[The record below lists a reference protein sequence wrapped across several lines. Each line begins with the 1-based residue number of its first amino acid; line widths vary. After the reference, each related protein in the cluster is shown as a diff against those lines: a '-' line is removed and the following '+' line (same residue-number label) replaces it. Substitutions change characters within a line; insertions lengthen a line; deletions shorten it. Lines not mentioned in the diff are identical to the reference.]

1 MADCCAEVKA
11 ELAALRAEV
20 SKLGKVDEESIIRK
34 AVDRA
39 DQKLSP
45 PISAASALAGEA
57 FGTATAAATGLALL
71 RVVVADIAAGLGG
84 LRAIIAPLVPAIAG
98 LVARVAALAA
108 GLAAAVSSIAVL
120 AAAVAGVL
128 AAIGL
133 IYALMA
139 RVDALEGYVDT
150 VASTASRAL
159 DTALTG
165 LGIARTA
172 DKKAN
177 TALGQI
183 PGVRSTAETANSKAT
198 EALAK
203 IPGIS
208 AIATAALSLAGTAQ
222 GIANKAIDL
231 AGSAYN
237 LANSAVAK
245 AESAL
250 SQILDV
256 RALAVDAKR
265 DATNAIALANNAL
278 GQISAVKQTADT
290 ALSRAN
296 TATDLASNA
305 LGQIP
310 TVKQTADTALSRA
323 NTATD
328 LASNAL
334 GQIPAVKQTADTAL
348 SRANIAQTTATQA
361 ITIAQEALRAK
372 SIPGVQGM
380 AGAPGRDGVGKV
392 GAPGRDGVGKV
403 GAPGR
408 DGVGKVGAT
417 GAVGAPGKDA
427 NLDPA
432 LLQRISR
439 VETQLKDANLD
450 PALLQRVSRVEVQIK
465 EQDILNK
472 QAVTLIQQLP
482 TVIEPRIVNSV
493 TRTVAAIVPKSIEQA
508 AAEIQQHFNRV
519 AEANQAALAPQFQK
533 TIDANRAAIA
543 ALSIPLTGAL
553 DNINK
558 GVTTVVSSTATG
570 ANASTKKIEQT
581 LTDIQGDLDFQNTGT
596 KRTLDELG
604 KIGGLITALPLAFVR
619 NPAVQQAAVTAA
631 AAANCQTAAPGGC
644 TDVMNKRNNLNLG
657 NLLGAGNAAA
667 NAAQLALLNGIRGT
681 VNVVNTKLGSTALQ
695 GGISGAVNGLINNA
709 AVDRVLQLVSV
720 AGILHNCMMLSNQ
733 IGQTLFSMLD
743 NVFAIPTLIKDPNG
757 ATIDTKGAFT
767 KYLDGIFANV
777 FGVTEWQAIKSQW
790 KAYSTIYNT
799 GSQVF
804 GNIRDI
810 IDEKG
815 QINEVT
821 NRWVSELGNGL
832 QDEGLIGENNWETKD
847 PTARFK
853 GKYFARLQRIADG
866 LQQVENVAEDL
877 EQVTQSARS
886 IVETANEIKE
896 NAATINKAV
905 SDANAAAVADRAAKE
920 EGLDLPNFSLGD
932 LF

>member
-1 MADCCAEVKA
+1 MADCCAELRS

-20 SKLGKVDEESIIRK
+20 SKLGKVDEEGIITR
-34 AVDRA
+34 AVERA
-39 DQKLSP
+39 DQRLRP
-45 PISAASALAGEA
+45 PIVAANTLAGDAFGLADSSFGLATLAASGVAALV
-57 FGTATAAATGLALL
+57 
-71 RVVVADIAAGLGG
+71 RVV
-84 LRAIIAPLVPAIAG
+84 APLAPAIAG
-98 LVARVAALAA
+98 LVARVGVLAA
-108 GLAAAVSSIAVL
+108 GLSAAIASIAALSVAI
-120 AAAVAGVL
+120 AAAVA
-128 AAIGL
+128 AIAL
-133 IYALMA
+133 IYALSA
-139 RVDALEGYVDT
+139 RVDALEGYVNA
-150 VASTASRAL
+150 VASTANKAF

-165 LGIARTA
+165 LGVAKTA
-172 DKKAN
+172 DRKADS
-177 TALGQI
+177 ALGQI
-183 PGVRSTAETANSKAT
+183 PAVRDTANSANSKAS

-203 IPGIS
+203 IPGIG
-208 AIATAALSLAGTAQ
+208 AIANAALSLAGLAQ
-222 GIANKAIDL
+222 NAANEALAQISGVRALGTKALDL
-231 AGSAYN
+231 AGNAYN
-237 LANSAVAK
+237 LADNAVHK
-245 AESAL
+245 AENAL

-256 RALAVDAKR
+256 RALAVDAER
-265 DATNAIALANNAL
+265 DATRAIALANDAL
-278 GQISAVKQTADT
+278 GQIPGIRTKADT
-290 ALSRAN
+290 ALSNADIAN
-296 TATDLASNA
+296 SKATDA

-310 TVKQTADTALSRA
+310 GIRTKADTALS
-323 NTATD
+323 
-328 LASNAL
+328 NA
-334 GQIPAVKQTADTAL
+334 D
-348 SRANIAQTTATQA
+348 IAKTTATQA
-361 ITIAQEALRAK
+361 ITIAQEALKAK
-372 SIPGVQGM
+372 SIPGAQGM

-403 GAPGR
+403 GAPG
-408 DGVGKVGAT
+408 
-417 GAVGAPGKDA
+417 AVGAPGKDA

-432 LLQRISR
+432 LIQRI
-439 VETQLKDANLD
+439 T
-450 PALLQRVSRVEVQIK
+450 RVEVQIK
-465 EQDILNK
+465 EQDTLNK

-482 TVIEPRIVNSV
+482 TVIEPTIVNSV
-493 TRTVAAIVPKSIEQA
+493 TKTVDAIVPKSIEQA
-508 AAEIQQHFNRV
+508 RKEIEQHFNDV
-519 AEANQAALAPQFQK
+519 AAANQAALAPQFQK

-543 ALSIPLTGAL
+543 ALSAPLIGTIE
-553 DNINK
+553 NINK
-558 GVTTVVSSTATG
+558 GVTSVVRSTLAAPNIG
-570 ANASTKKIEQT
+570 TKKIEEA
-581 LTDIQGDLDFQNTGT
+581 LTDIQGGIDFQNTGT
-596 KRTLDELG
+596 KKTLDELG

-631 AAANCQTAAPGGC
+631 STATCQAAAPGGC

-743 NVFAIPTLIKDPNG
+743 NIFAIPTLIKDPNG

-821 NRWVSELGNGL
+821 NRWVAEMGNGL
-832 QDEGLIGENNWETKD
+832 QDEGLIGESNWETKD
-847 PTARFK
+847 PTTRFK